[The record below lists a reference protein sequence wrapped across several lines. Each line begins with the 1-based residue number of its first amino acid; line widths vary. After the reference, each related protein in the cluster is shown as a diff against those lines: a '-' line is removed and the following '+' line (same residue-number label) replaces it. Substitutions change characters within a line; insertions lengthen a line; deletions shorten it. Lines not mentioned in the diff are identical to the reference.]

1 MDFLQNHIEALIFCS
16 PTPIRIAEI
25 KSCLSEMFNAE
36 VPEEDILG
44 ALQRLEE
51 KFQAEEFSF
60 QLYKAAG
67 GYQFLTKPAYQT
79 SIGIML
85 KQQSKKRLSTSAM
98 ETLSII
104 AYKQPIS
111 KTEIENIRG
120 VNCDYAV
127 QKLLDK
133 SLIEITGKADTIG
146 RPMLYG
152 TTPKFMEYFG
162 INDLS
167 ELPVPKEATA
177 DINTIG
183 QNAESP
189 ELEMV
194 VEESV
199 EVAIDDAG
207 DAQVE
212 EIGEVQTEEAADTI
226 GEAEVAGAIEEVSEE
241 EIVNEQESSSFTD
254 GEDLTEDPA
263 FTDEGE
269 GEPEDESPDPEEPEK
284 QSDAQA

>member
-16 PTPIRIAEI
+16 PSPIKVVDI
-25 KSCLSEMFNAE
+25 KACLSEMFNAD
-36 VPEEDILG
+36 VPDEDIAG
-44 ALQRLEE
+44 ALQRIEE
-51 KFQAEEFSF
+51 KFLGDEHAF

-67 GYQFLTKPAYQT
+67 GYQFLTKPAYQA

-162 INDLS
+162 INDLN
-167 ELPVPKEATA
+167 ELPIPKEFTGQE
-177 DINTIG
+177 IN
-183 QNAESP
+183 S
-189 ELEMV
+189 
-194 VEESV
+194 
-199 EVAIDDAG
+199 
-207 DAQVE
+207 
-212 EIGEVQTEEAADTI
+212 IGENAD
-226 GEAEVAGAIEEVSEE
+226 
-241 EIVNEQESSSFTD
+241 
-254 GEDLTEDPA
+254 LK
-263 FTDEGE
+263 
-269 GEPEDESPDPEEPEK
+269 EP
-284 QSDAQA
+284 DAQA

>member
-1 MDFLQNHIEALIFCS
+1 
-16 PTPIRIAEI
+16 
-25 KSCLSEMFNAE
+25 MFNAD
-36 VPEEDILG
+36 VPEEDIVG
-44 ALQRLEE
+44 AIQRLDE

-133 SLIEITGKADTIG
+133 SLIEITGKAETIG

-167 ELPVPKEATA
+167 ELPVPKEATGEV
-177 DINTIG
+177 NSIG
-183 QNAESP
+183 QNAESI
-189 ELEMV
+189 EEMESGIGESGEQLLNEGDASIAAGEV
-194 VEESV
+194 QEITFGVDVAGQEEILTSSINGEEIADVESTSAEESGAAR
-199 EVAIDDAG
+199 EDEPQDHYPESPEKDS
-207 DAQVE
+207 DAQV
-212 EIGEVQTEEAADTI
+212 
-226 GEAEVAGAIEEVSEE
+226 
-241 EIVNEQESSSFTD
+241 
-254 GEDLTEDPA
+254 
-263 FTDEGE
+263 
-269 GEPEDESPDPEEPEK
+269 
-284 QSDAQA
+284 

>member
-16 PTPIRIAEI
+16 PSPIKVVDI
-25 KSCLSEMFNAE
+25 KTCLSEMFGAD

-44 ALQRLEE
+44 AIQRTEE

-60 QLYKAAG
+60 QLFKAAG
-67 GYQFLTKPAYQT
+67 GYQFLTKPAYQA
-79 SIGIML
+79 SIAILL

-133 SLIEITGKADTIG
+133 GLIEITGKAETIG

-152 TTPKFMEYFG
+152 TTQKFMEYFG
-162 INDLS
+162 ISDLV
-167 ELPVPKEATA
+167 ELPTPKDFTNEV
-177 DINTIG
+177 NTIG
-183 QNAESP
+183 
-189 ELEMV
+189 
-194 VEESV
+194 ESV
-199 EVAIDDAG
+199 DIK
-207 DAQVE
+207 
-212 EIGEVQTEEAADTI
+212 EA
-226 GEAEVAGAIEEVSEE
+226 
-241 EIVNEQESSSFTD
+241 D
-254 GEDLTEDPA
+254 G
-263 FTDEGE
+263 
-269 GEPEDESPDPEEPEK
+269 
-284 QSDAQA
+284 QA

>member
-1 MDFLQNHIEALIFCS
+1 MDFLQNHIEALVFCS
-16 PTPIRIAEI
+16 PTPIKVADI
-25 KSCLSEMFNAE
+25 KACLSEMFNAE
-36 VPEEDILG
+36 VPDEDIAG
-44 ALQRLEE
+44 AIQRIEE
-51 KFQAEEFSF
+51 KFLGDDYAF
-60 QLYKAAG
+60 QLFKTAG
-67 GYQFLTKPAYQT
+67 GYQFLTKPAYQA

-162 INDLS
+162 INDLN
-167 ELPVPKEATA
+167 ELPIPKEFTGQE
-177 DINTIG
+177 IN
-183 QNAESP
+183 S
-189 ELEMV
+189 
-194 VEESV
+194 
-199 EVAIDDAG
+199 
-207 DAQVE
+207 
-212 EIGEVQTEEAADTI
+212 IGENAD
-226 GEAEVAGAIEEVSEE
+226 
-241 EIVNEQESSSFTD
+241 
-254 GEDLTEDPA
+254 LK
-263 FTDEGE
+263 
-269 GEPEDESPDPEEPEK
+269 EP
-284 QSDAQA
+284 DAQA